1 MTETSQ
7 NTESKRWM
15 PVTAGILCLVG
26 GILAIFV
33 GLAMWRR
40 HEVIGLLAGGASWRV
55 HGLFAVIMGLM
66 SIIGGVF
73 AIVRKAWGAAFAGAI
88 TALYPF
94 GVFGILAIIFVSMAK
109 SEFNPKPVNETIIL
123 EDKTPKS

>member
-1 MTETSQ
+1 
-7 NTESKRWM
+7 M

-40 HEVIGLLAGGASWRV
+40 HEVIGLFARGGSWRV
-55 HGLFAVIMGLM
+55 HGLFALILGLM

-73 AIVRKAWGAAFAGAI
+73 ALVRKAWGAAFAGAI